1 MTENNEKI
9 MKNIDKDGNTWI
21 LSMKP
26 QEKYPNRHELG
37 FSFNG
42 INFVLQ
48 YFVKQKDAN
57 NFWELLNMLTKNK
70 EEKNAKTT
78 H

>member
-1 MTENNEKI
+1 MAEKKEKI
-9 MKNIDKDGNTWI
+9 MKNIDENGNTWV

-48 YFVKQKDAN
+48 YFVKSKDAD
-57 NFWELLNMLTKNK
+57 NFWELLNMLTNNK
-70 EEKNAKTT
+70 GGENAKTIN
-78 H
+78 